1 MAERTVRAAVVQH
14 PPVLLDRE
22 ETLARAVE
30 LLAEAA
36 AGGAELVTF
45 PETWV
50 PGYPE
55 WLWRLR
61 PGGDYALTGELHARL
76 LENAVELGAGHL
88 RPVQEAAREHGLT
101 VLMGLH
107 E

>member
-1 MAERTVRAAVVQH
+1 MAIGPVRVAVVQH
-14 PPVLLDRE
+14 PPVLLHRE
-22 ETLARAVE
+22 ETVARAAE

-36 AGGAELVTF
+36 AGGARLVSF

-61 PGGDYALTGELHARL
+61 PGRDAALTAEIHARL
-76 LENAVELGAGHL
+76 LESAVDLDAGHL
-88 RPVQEAAREHGLT
+88 DTGHLDTDDLEGL
-101 VLMGLH
+101 
-107 E
+107 